1 MTTHKTTTWLF
12 AAALLVSAAQ
22 ADAAPPGEK
31 DLRESGWEN
40 VSRQAKPAPRVD
52 PNSLRW
58 TSHSG
63 TRSPTTLFDPKYTGA
78 AEGTVEEVIDGHI
91 ILSTPLSDEARK
103 KIAARTGRPLSAVP
117 DRNVRRLRIMEDG
130 PSEASLRAQIGEK
143 LRLELKR
150 DVRGNMF
157 VTRIEKKLGPGLTPN
172 GAFKDLRKPTR

>member
-1 MTTHKTTTWLF
+1 MARTTM
-12 AAALLVSAAQ
+12 
-22 ADAAPPGEK
+22 DRGPG
-31 DLRESGWEN
+31 
-40 VSRQAKPAPRVD
+40 SRAGGGERRTATPSRPAHCQLGSPRNSCAKPAPRVD